1 MAQFRI
7 GKRGGLVV
15 DRDSLHASPEYR
27 RQVDALTKLRGNP
40 MNADVEKAVEYIVE
54 RYPFSRCKAEVFN
67 GTRLIEVDSWRPGVE
82 FEPCG
87 PHGEESEAIADGIGK
102 MVLTEVSRHKP
113 GKYPERVFYLR
124 RYITP
129 DGVEFGKPALR
140 IAVASKFRRLCS
152 GYAHEFEMRESDGI
166 TAHLGGEHE

>member
-1 MAQFRI
+1 MNP
-7 GKRGGLVV
+7 RGGLTI
-15 DRDSLHASPEYR
+15 DRDSLHASDEYA
-27 RQVDALTKLRGNP
+27 RQVEAAKQLQERKV
-40 MNADVEKAVEYIVE
+40 NADVEKAVEYIVE
-54 RYPFSRCKAEVFN
+54 RYPFARCKAEVFD

-82 FEPCG
+82 LEPCG
-87 PHGEESEAIADGIGK
+87 PYGEDTGAFADGTGK

-140 IAVASKFRRLCS
+140 IAVASKFRRLCG
-152 GYAHEFEMRESDGI
+152 GYAHEFEMRETDRI
-166 TAHLGGEHE
+166 TAHLGGEQ